1 MATDYDV
8 VVVGGRC
15 AGAPLAMLLA
25 RAGFK
30 VCVFERHTSQFEMR
44 STHTIQLAGVRLLD
58 QWGALPRL
66 KRLGA
71 PLLTRIH
78 MIIHGVSISG
88 LPWTATDQL
97 SSTCVKRGA
106 LDTLLGEL
114 AIEANAEVLYQH
126 DVRAF
131 EFDGGRWT
139 ISASTP
145 SGSQT
150 AVSSRFLVA
159 ADGMM
164 SSVASRL
171 DLQFSMYRPSL
182 TFTLYKYVPNT
193 VGSECYI
200 LVDEWGAQACVPTTD
215 GDMIYVI
222 QRPTALFDRFKTGP
236 QSFLREAA
244 DRIAK
249 FAAIPP
255 QATLCD
261 GFRRALNQPSF
272 IRAMLETGACLI
284 GDAWSHKDSVTAQGI
299 TDAFLDADL
308 LAKLMIANPQM
319 DARFERALKLKWA
332 QRTALYAEE
341 VERANR
347 LAGFLPATATQ
358 IEELQTIARNPELSS
373 KFLGL
378 DAKTYSEKDLARDLA
393 GLS

>member
-1 MATDYDV
+1 MANDYDV

-25 RAGFK
+25 RAGLK
-30 VCVFERHTSQFEMR
+30 ACVFERHASQFEMR
-44 STHTIQLAGVRLLD
+44 STHTIQLAGVRLLNR
-58 QWGALPRL
+58 WGVLPKV

-71 PLLTRIH
+71 PLLTKIH

-88 LPWTATDQL
+88 LPWTATAQL
-97 SSTCVKRGA
+97 SSTCVKRGL

-114 AIEANAEVLYQH
+114 AMEANAEVRYEH
-126 DVRAF
+126 DVRAMEF
-131 EFDGGRWT
+131 ESGRWT
-139 ISASTP
+139 VSASTP
-145 SGSQT
+145 AGT
-150 AVSSRFLVA
+150 RTVAARFLVA

-171 DLQFSMYRPSL
+171 QVQYSMFRRSI

-193 VGSECYI
+193 VESVCYI

-222 QRPTALFDRFKTGP
+222 QRPAALFNSLKVGP
-236 QSFLREAA
+236 QRFLREAA
-244 DRIAK
+244 TRIAN
-249 FAAIPP
+249 FVTLPP
-255 QATLCD
+255 QAALFE

-272 IRAMLETGACLI
+272 VRAMPGTGAWLI

-308 LAKLMIANPQM
+308 LAELIIARPHV
-319 DARFERALKLKWA
+319 DTRFEQELKLQWA
-332 QRTALYAEE
+332 QRTALYADE
-341 VERANR
+341 VERAHR
-347 LAGFLPATATQ
+347 LAGFLPATPPQ

-378 DAKTYSEKDLARDLA
+378 DAKTYSEKDFLKDLTA
-393 GLS
+393 